1 VEEPAGC
8 VRISAPRHHDVNDL
22 AELIDRPLPIA
33 PAPSHLQVGLVHQ
46 PAVSHGV
53 TSWAGGVS
61 QQRCDARDPPVDG
74 GVVDVDA
81 ALGQQLLDVA
91 IRQVEAQDQRTAS
104 TITSGG
110 KPKPAKAD

>member
-1 VEEPAGC
+1 
-8 VRISAPRHHDVNDL
+8 
-22 AELIDRPLPIA
+22 
-33 PAPSHLQVGLVHQ
+33 
-46 PAVSHGV
+46 
-53 TSWAGGVS
+53 
-61 QQRCDARDPPVDG
+61 
-74 GVVDVDA
+74 VVDVDA